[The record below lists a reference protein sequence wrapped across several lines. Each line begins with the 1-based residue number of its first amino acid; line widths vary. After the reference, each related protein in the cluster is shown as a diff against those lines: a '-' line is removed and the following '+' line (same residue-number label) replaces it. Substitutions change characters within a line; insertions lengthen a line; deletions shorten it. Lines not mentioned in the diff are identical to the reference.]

1 MSFYSDYKVGAIDK
15 EEFRQCCAMEN
26 RMDRMD
32 REHEEHQINVIPDSY
47 LPMDCDGKFRE
58 QDCEYCIE
66 YEECKERWNDGRQT

>member
-15 EEFRQCCAMEN
+15 EEFRQCCEMEN
-26 RMDRMD
+26 RMDR
-32 REHEEHQINVIPDSY
+32 QINVIPDSY

-66 YEECKERWNDGRQT
+66 YEECKKKQARFSSEK